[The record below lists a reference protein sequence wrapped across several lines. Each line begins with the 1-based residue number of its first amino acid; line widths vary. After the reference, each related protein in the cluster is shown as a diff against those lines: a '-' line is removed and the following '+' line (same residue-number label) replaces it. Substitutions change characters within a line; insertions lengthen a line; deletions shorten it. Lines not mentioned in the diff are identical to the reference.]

1 MKAKKLFTMMMAAM
15 MVAAIPYSAVKAEE
29 TMDTTVVE
37 SKAPKANV
45 SANVNGMTING
56 RAATPKEKAVAKQMA
71 KHGARM
77 AATGVK
83 MAAKAVT
90 DPDAADRM
98 ANEMEALGQEM
109 ERLGDSLE
117 SLSEDTTFLY
127 EGDEECADSVA
138 WTDEDMEEILH
149 DFKWKWSWPFI
160 GFGGG
165 ILGILAGI
173 FGILIAIF
181 VVVLLFLLFT
191 SPIWVLALIIWL
203 AVRSNRK
210 NTTTTYQNPPI
221 NPVASTTAQAAAGTE
236 ATSDAQATGT
246 QTGTATASPQQP
258 RPASYA
264 NGYVQ
269 PYPDENTEMWK
280 SGIMYSCVGVGLI
293 ILFISIGAE
302 DLWGVGA
309 LVGCIGVAKLVIA
322 STTKGKKQPTASAP
336 QSESFS
342 TGLGDSTANN
352 VQPTDYNKSEN

>member
-1 MKAKKLFTMMMAAM
+1 MNAKKFFTMMMAAM
-15 MVAAIPYSAVKAEE
+15 MVAAIPSSSVLAEE
-29 TMDTTVVE
+29 AMDSTVVE
-37 SKAPKANV
+37 SKTTKTSNLT
-45 SANVNGMTING
+45 VNG
-56 RAATPKEKAVAKQMA
+56 RPATSQEKAVAKKMA
-71 KHGARM
+71 KQGAKM
-77 AATGVK
+77 AAKGVQ
-83 MAAKAVT
+83 MAAKAVS
-90 DPDAADRM
+90 DPKEAERIAD
-98 ANEMEALGQEM
+98 EMEAMGNEM

-117 SLSEDTTFLY
+117 SLAEDTTFFY
-127 EGDEECADSVA
+127 EGDEEASDTVA
-138 WTDEDMEEILH
+138 WTDEDVEEFFH
-149 DFKWKWSWPFI
+149 NGKWKWSLPFI

-173 FGILIAIF
+173 IGILIAIF

-191 SPIWVLALIIWL
+191 SPIWVIALLIWL
-203 AVRSNRK
+203 AVRSSRK
-210 NTTTTYQNPPI
+210 NKTTTYQNPPI

-236 ATSDAQATGT
+236 ATPDVQATGT

-269 PYPDENTEMWK
+269 PYPDENMEMWK

-322 STTKGKKQPTASAP
+322 STTKGKKQSTASAP

-342 TGLGDSTANN
+342 TGLGDTTTNN
-352 VQPTDYNKSEN
+352 DPSAPDYNKSEN